1 MLDNARLDL
10 LNRKLTEILNYNRVK
25 VISDS
30 ELQVGDRV
38 IVFNSNSTQN
48 ITLSSRT
55 VSSR

>member
-30 ELQVGDRV
+30 ELQIGDRV
-38 IVFNSNSTQN
+38 IVFNSNNTQN
-48 ITLSSRT
+48 RTLSSRT

>member
-1 MLDNARLDL
+1 MLDNSRLDL
-10 LNRKLTEILNYNRVK
+10 LNRKLTEILNYNKVK

-30 ELQVGDRV
+30 ELQVGNRV

-48 ITLSSRT
+48 RTISSRT